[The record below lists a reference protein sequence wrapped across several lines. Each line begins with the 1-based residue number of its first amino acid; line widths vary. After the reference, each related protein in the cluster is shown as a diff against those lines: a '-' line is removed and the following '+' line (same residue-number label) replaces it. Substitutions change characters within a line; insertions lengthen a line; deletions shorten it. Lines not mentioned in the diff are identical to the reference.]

1 MKSRE
6 MRMIFKDLPKC
17 RGYKINYIGEL
28 YSVKRK
34 KLKNLEE
41 GNYKLMVNGNYKFI
55 TPKELQKTFFK
66 LVDAKTEIIDIYK
79 KISIRKVDP
88 EMSIENG
95 SPVFM
100 YNSIGFDNSN
110 IIGYIISSDEESITI
125 ELHSSKY
132 EDILYKNSE
141 KYLGIIVSKQNSFV
155 KIILEEKVLNT
166 KRIKSKGFKRT
177 PIDSSFRS
185 KFKGTKLNS
194 KYEVIDIYRKCQI
207 GIYKDSEIA
216 KMYGVE
222 TRVITNIRYG
232 LTFNDITHHNE
243 RLLRENNFEKGS
255 SRYNSVLDETT
266 VGVIYRLC
274 HDPYMNIPLKDIAT
288 AFNVNSTMI
297 SRIKLKKI
305 WTHVTDNIDVEKFKK
320 EKRIVK
326 LTDEQVVKICEL
338 LIKGYPVKDIAA
350 KYNTSVMTIYN
361 IKNRKSRCSI
371 TKEIV

>member
-6 MRMIFKDLPKC
+6 MRMIFKDLPKY

-34 KLKNLEE
+34 KLKNLED
-41 GNYKLMVNGNYKFI
+41 GSYKLLVNGNYKFI
-55 TPKELQKTFFK
+55 TPRELQKTFFK
-66 LVDAKTEIIDIYK
+66 LVNVKTEIIDIYK
-79 KISIRKVDP
+79 KISIRKLDP
-88 EMSIENG
+88 EMNIEIG

-100 YNSIGFDNSN
+100 YNSIWFDYNN
-110 IIGYIISSDEESITI
+110 IIGYVISCDEEFISI

-141 KYLGIIVSKQNSFV
+141 DYLGIIVSKQNSFV
-155 KIILEEKVLNT
+155 KIILEEKVLNN
-166 KRIKSKGFKRT
+166 KKIKSKGFKRT
-177 PIDSSFRS
+177 PADSSFKS
-185 KFKGTKLNS
+185 KYKGTKLNS
-194 KYEVIDIYRKCQI
+194 KYEVIDIYRKCQT

-222 TRVITNIRYG
+222 TRIITNIRYG

-243 RLLRENNFEKGS
+243 RTVRENNFEKGS
-255 SRYNSVLDETT
+255 SRYNAVLDETT
-266 VGVIYRLC
+266 VKVIYTLC
-274 HDPYMNIPLKDIAT
+274 HDPYMDIPLKDIAI
-288 AFNVNSTMI
+288 AFNVNNTMI
-297 SRIKLKKI
+297 SRIKHKRT
-305 WTHVTDNIDVEKFKK
+305 WTHITDTIDIEKFKK

-326 LTDEQVVKICEL
+326 LTDEQVLKICEL
-338 LIKGYPVKDIAA
+338 LIKGYPAKDIAA

-371 TKEIV
+371 TKEIM